1 MEQRTILISGCSD
14 GSLGCQLALAF
25 KNSGYRVFATARS
38 TSKLSIVSS
47 HSIETILLDTTSDAS
62 ITECV
67 DSVSRLTGG
76 SLDILFNNAG
86 AGYSMPLLDL
96 DLDRTRDVFELNAF
110 SLIRMTRAF
119 MPLLRKST
127 VKEGGLIVNNVTCT
141 ALNHAAM
148 PFSGAYNAS
157 KAAALNFSETLRNEL
172 APFGIRVTSLLTGS
186 VKSTFR
192 ANAPDATLPDDSI
205 YNVAKVEVEKA
216 MRWEGDGDEPVDAEP
231 WAKGVV
237 KDISKTNPPLWIWR
251 GQHATTAWLG
261 SFLPVGA
268 LDVTLRKMTR
278 LDVVEERFKEQ
289 EQLQN

>member
-1 MEQRTILISGCSD
+1 MKQRTILISGCSD

-25 KNSGYRVFATARS
+25 KSSGYRVFATARS
-38 TSKLSIVSS
+38 TSRLSIVSS
-47 HSIETILLDTTSDAS
+47 HNIETIVLDTTSDAS
-62 ITECV
+62 VEACV
-67 DSVSRLTGG
+67 DSVSKLTGG

-86 AGYSMPLLDL
+86 AGYSMPLLDVDL
-96 DLDRTRDVFELNAF
+96 DLTRDVFELNTF
-110 SLIRMTRAF
+110 SLIRMTKAF
-119 MPLLRKST
+119 VPLLRKSPVT
-127 VKEGGLIVNNVTCT
+127 EGGLIVNNVTCT

-192 ANAPDATLPDDSI
+192 SNAPDATLPSDSL
-205 YNVAKVEVEKA
+205 YNVAKEEVEKA
-216 MRWEGDGDEPVDAEP
+216 MRWESEGDEPVDADQ

-237 KDISKTNPPLWIWR
+237 KDISKTNPPLWVWR

-268 LDVTLRKMTR
+268 LDGTLRKMTR
-278 LDVVEERFKEQ
+278 LDVVEKKLKQQERH
-289 EQLQN
+289 QN